1 MKEMM
6 MFKRSVIAMACI
18 FALSACGGGGGGSPD
33 VKSADTLSKP
43 AAPVVAEDVEEEVL
57 PKEKKD
63 EEAVGGA
70 PQADTQDTTAG
81 KGGQDMAA
89 VSEENTGNGGAATTD
104 KPKNEDEGAQNDMP
118 QNAAD
123 TDSFTPNHTPASNMP
138 AGNMEN
144 QAPDNG
150 ESAQPANQPDMAN
163 AADGMQGDDPSAGGQ
178 NAGNTAAAESA
189 NQTGNN
195 QPAGSSDSAPA
206 SNPAPANGGSNF
218 GRVDLANG
226 IKLDSGSENVTLT
239 HCKDKVCGSD
249 FLDEEAPSKSE
260 FESLSDEKKI
270 EKYKKDGEKF
280 TNLVATE
287 VQANGVNKYVIIYKD
302 KSASSSS
309 ARFRRSAR
317 LRRSLPAE
325 MPLIPVNQADTLIV
339 DGEAV
344 SLTGHSGNIFA
355 PEGNYRYLTYGAE
368 KLSGGSYALRVQGE
382 PAKGEMLAGTA
393 VYNGEVLHFHTE
405 NGRPYPTRGR
415 FAAKVDFGSKSVDGI
430 IDSGDDLHMGT
441 QKFKAA
447 IDGNGFKGTWTEN
460 GSGDV
465 SGRFY
470 GPGGEEVA
478 GKYSY
483 RPTDAEKG
491 GFGVFAGKK
500 EQD

>member
-1 MKEMM
+1 

-33 VKSADTLSKP
+33 VKSADTPSKP
-43 AAPVVAEDVEEEVL
+43 AAPVVAE
-57 PKEKKD
+57 KET
-63 EEAVGGA
+63 EAKEDA
-70 PQADTQDTTAG
+70 PQADSQGQGAPSTQG
-81 KGGQDMAA
+81 SQDMAA
-89 VSEENTGNGGAATTD
+89 VSAENTGNGGTVTTD

-123 TDSFTPNHTPASNMP
+123 TDSLTPNHTPAPNMP
-138 AGNMEN
+138 AGDMEN

-150 ESAQPANQPDMAN
+150 ESAQPENQPDAAN
-163 AADGMQGDDPSAGGQ
+163 AGDGIQGDDPSAGGE

-206 SNPAPANGGSNF
+206 SNPAPANGGGDF
-218 GRVDLANG
+218 GRT
-226 IKLDSGSENVTLT
+226 NVGNSVVIDGPSQNITLT
-239 HCKDKVCGSD
+239 HCKGDSCDGD
-249 FLDEEAPSKSE
+249 NLLDEEAPSKSE
-260 FESLSDEKKI
+260 FDNLSESERM
-270 EKYKKDGEKF
+270 EKYKKDGKSDKF
-280 TNLVATE
+280 TGFVADKLQMKGTN
-287 VQANGVNKYVIIYKD
+287 QYIIFYKP
-302 KSASSSS
+302 KTTSS

-317 LRRSLPAE
+317 SRRSLPAE

-368 KLSGGSYALRVQGE
+368 KLSGGSYALSVQGK

-441 QKFKAA
+441 QKFKAV
-447 IDGNGFKGTWTEN
+447 IDGNGFKGNWTEN
-460 GSGDV
+460 GGGDV

-470 GPGGEEVA
+470 GPAGEEVA

>member
-1 MKEMM
+1 

-18 FALSACGGGGGGSPD
+18 VALSACGGGGGGSPD

-43 AAPVVAEDVEEEVL
+43 AAPVVAEKETEV
-57 PKEKKD
+57 KED
-63 EEAVGGA
+63 A
-70 PQADTQDTTAG
+70 PQAGSQGQGAPSTQG
-81 KGGQDMAA
+81 SQDMAA
-89 VSEENTGNGGAATTD
+89 VSAENTGNGGAATTD
-104 KPKNEDEGAQNDMP
+104 KPKNEDEGPQNDMP
-118 QNAAD
+118 QN
-123 TDSFTPNHTPASNMP
+123 S
-138 AGNMEN
+138 
-144 QAPDNG
+144 
-150 ESAQPANQPDMAN
+150 
-163 AADGMQGDDPSAGGQ
+163 
-178 NAGNTAAAESA
+178 AESA

-195 QPAGSSDSAPA
+195 QPADSSDSAPA

-226 IKLDSGSENVTLT
+226 VLIDGPSQNITLT
-239 HCKDKVCGSD
+239 HCKGDSCNGD
-249 FLDEEAPSKSE
+249 NLLDEEAPSKSE
-260 FESLSDEKKI
+260 FENLNESERI
-270 EKYKKDGEKF
+270 EKYKKDGKSDKF
-280 TNLVATE
+280 TNLVATA
-287 VQANGVNKYVIIYKD
+287 VQANGTNKYVIIYKD
-302 KSASSSS
+302 KSTSS
-309 ARFRRSAR
+309 ARVRRSAR
-317 LRRSLPAE
+317 SRRSLPAE

-368 KLSGGSYALRVQGE
+368 KLSGGSYALSVQGE

-405 NGRPYPTRGR
+405 NGRSYPTRGR

-460 GSGDV
+460 GGGDV

-470 GPGGEEVA
+470 GPAGEEVA

>member
-1 MKEMM
+1 
-6 MFKRSVIAMACI
+6 MFERSVIAMACI

-43 AAPVVAEDVEEEVL
+43 AAPVVAE
-57 PKEKKD
+57 KETDAKED
-63 EEAVGGA
+63 A
-70 PQADTQDTTAG
+70 PQAGSQGQGAPSTQG
-81 KGGQDMAA
+81 SQDMAA
-89 VSEENTGNGGAATTD
+89 VSAENTGNGGAATAD
-104 KPKNEDEGAQNDMP
+104 NPKNEDEVAQNDMP
-118 QNAAD
+118 QNA
-123 TDSFTPNHTPASNMP
+123 
-138 AGNMEN
+138 
-144 QAPDNG
+144 
-150 ESAQPANQPDMAN
+150 
-163 AADGMQGDDPSAGGQ
+163 
-178 NAGNTAAAESA
+178 GNTAAQGTNQAE
-189 NQTGNN
+189 NN
-195 QPAGSSDSAPA
+195 QVGGSQ
-206 SNPAPANGGSNF
+206 NPAPSSNPNATNGGNF

-226 IKLDSGSENVTLT
+226 VLIDGPSQNITLT
-239 HCKDKVCGSD
+239 HCKSD
-249 FLDEEAPSKSE
+249 SCNGDNLLSEEAPSKSE
-260 FESLSDEKKI
+260 FEQLSDEDKI
-270 EKYKKDGEKF
+270 KKYKKDGEKF
-280 TNLVATE
+280 TGLVADRLQMKGTN
-287 VQANGVNKYVIIYKD
+287 QYIIFYKP
-302 KSASSSS
+302 KTTSS

-317 LRRSLPAE
+317 SRRSLPAE

-368 KLSGGSYALRVQGE
+368 KLSGGSYALSVQGK

-405 NGRPYPTRGR
+405 NGRSYPTRGR

-447 IDGNGFKGTWTEN
+447 IDGNGFKGNWTEN
-460 GSGDV
+460 GGGDV

-470 GPGGEEVA
+470 GPAGEEVA

>member
-1 MKEMM
+1 

-43 AAPVVAEDVEEEVL
+43 AAPVVAEDAGEEVL

-70 PQADTQDTTAG
+70 PQADTQDATAG
-81 KGGQDMAA
+81 ENSQDMAA
-89 VSEENTGNGGAATTD
+89 VSAENTGNGGSATTD
-104 KPKNEDEGAQNDMP
+104 KPKNEDEGPQNDMP

-123 TDSFTPNHTPASNMP
+123 TDSLTPNHTPAPNMP
-138 AGNMEN
+138 TGDMGN
-144 QAPDNG
+144 QAPDSG

-163 AADGMQGDDPSAGGQ
+163 AADGIQGDDPSVGE
-178 NAGNTAAAESA
+178 NAGNTAAQGTNQAE
-189 NQTGNN
+189 NN
-195 QPAGSSDSAPA
+195 QAAGSSDSAPA

-226 IKLDSGSENVTLT
+226 IKLDGGSENVTLT

-260 FESLSDEKKI
+260 FESLDDSGRI
-270 EKYKKDGEKF
+270 NKYKKDGQDKF
-280 TNLVATE
+280 TNLVATG
-287 VQANGVNKYVIIYKD
+287 VKANGTNKYVIIYKD
-302 KSASSSS
+302 KSTSSV
-309 ARFRRSAR
+309 RVRRSAR
-317 LRRSLPAE
+317 SRRSLPAE

-368 KLSGGSYALRVQGE
+368 KLSGGSYALSVQGE

-405 NGRPYPTRGR
+405 NGRPSPFRGR

-430 IDSGDDLHMGT
+430 IDSGDDLHMGK

-447 IDGNGFKGTWTEN
+447 IDGNGFKGNWTEN
-460 GSGDV
+460 GGGDV

-470 GPGGEEVA
+470 GPAGEEVA

>member
-33 VKSADTLSKP
+33 VKSADTPSKP
-43 AAPVVAEDVEEEVL
+43 AAPVVAE
-57 PKEKKD
+57 KETGAKED
-63 EEAVGGA
+63 APQVGSQGQGA
-70 PQADTQDTTAG
+70 PSTQG
-81 KGGQDMAA
+81 SQDMAA
-89 VSEENTGNGGAATTD
+89 VSAENTGNGGAATTD
-104 KPKNEDEGAQNDMP
+104 NPKNEDAGAQNDMP

-123 TDSFTPNHTPASNMP
+123 TDSLTPNHTTAPNMP
-138 AGNMEN
+138 AGDMGN
-144 QAPDNG
+144 QVPDNG
-150 ESAQPANQPDMAN
+150 ESAQPENKPDAAN
-163 AADGMQGDDPSAGGQ
+163 AADGMQGDNPSAGE
-178 NAGNTAAAESA
+178 NAGNTADQAE
-189 NQTGNN
+189 NN
-195 QPAGSSDSAPA
+195 QVGGSQ
-206 SNPAPANGGSNF
+206 NPAPSTNSNATNGGSDF
-218 GRVDLANG
+218 GRT
-226 IKLDSGSENVTLT
+226 NVGNSVVIDGPSQNITLT
-239 HCKDKVCGSD
+239 HCKGDSCNGDNLLS
-249 FLDEEAPSKSE
+249 EEAPSKSE
-260 FESLSDEKKI
+260 FEKLSDEEKI
-270 EKYKKDGEKF
+270 KRYKKDEQRENFVG
-280 TNLVATE
+280 LVADRVKKDGT
-287 VQANGVNKYVIIYKD
+287 NKYIIFYTD
-302 KSASSSS
+302 KPPT
-309 ARFRRSAR
+309 RSAR
-317 LRRSLPAE
+317 SRRSLPAE
-325 MPLIPVNQADTLIV
+325 MPLIPVNQDDTLIV

-368 KLSGGSYALRVQGE
+368 KLPGGSYALRVQGE
-382 PAKGEMLAGTA
+382 PAKGEMLAGAA
-393 VYNGEVLHFHTE
+393 VYNGEVLHFHME
-405 NGRPYPTRGR
+405 NGRPYPSRGR

-441 QKFKAA
+441 QKFKAV

-470 GPGGEEVA
+470 GPAGEEVA

>member
-1 MKEMM
+1 
-6 MFKRSVIAMACI
+6 MFERSVIAMACI

-33 VKSADTLSKP
+33 VKLADTPSKP
-43 AAPVVAEDVEEEVL
+43 AAPVVAEKETEV
-57 PKEKKD
+57 KED
-63 EEAVGGA
+63 A
-70 PQADTQDTTAG
+70 PQAGSQGQGAPSTQG
-81 KGGQDMAA
+81 SQDMAA
-89 VSEENTGNGGAATTD
+89 VSAENTGNGGSATTD

-123 TDSFTPNHTPASNMP
+123 TDSLTPDHTTAPNMP
-138 AGNMEN
+138 AGDMGN

-163 AADGMQGDDPSAGGQ
+163 AADGMQGDNPSAGGE

-206 SNPAPANGGSNF
+206 SNPAPANGGSDF
-218 GRVDLANG
+218 GRT
-226 IKLDSGSENVTLT
+226 NVGNSVVIDGPSQNITLT
-239 HCKDKVCGSD
+239 HCKGDPCNGD
-249 FLDEEAPSKSE
+249 NLLDEEAPSKSE
-260 FESLSDEKKI
+260 FEKLSDAEKI
-270 EKYKKDGEKF
+270 NKYKKNGGKF
-280 TNLVATE
+280 TGLVATRVE
-287 VQANGVNKYVIIYKD
+287 NNGLNQYTIIYQ
-302 KSASSSS
+302 AQPT
-309 ARFRRSAR
+309 RSAR
-317 LRRSLPAE
+317 SRRSLPAE

-339 DGEAV
+339 DGEVV

-405 NGRPYPTRGR
+405 NGRSYPTRGR

-460 GSGDV
+460 GGGDV

>member
-1 MKEMM
+1 
-6 MFKRSVIAMACI
+6 MFERSVIAMACI

-33 VKSADTLSKP
+33 VKSADTPSKP
-43 AAPVVAEDVEEEVL
+43 AAPVVAE
-57 PKEKKD
+57 KETDAKED
-63 EEAVGGA
+63 A
-70 PQADTQDTTAG
+70 PQAGSQGQGAPSTQG
-81 KGGQDMAA
+81 SQDMAA
-89 VSEENTGNGGAATTD
+89 VSAENTGNGGSATTD
-104 KPKNEDEGAQNDMP
+104 KPKNEDEGPQNDMP

-123 TDSFTPNHTPASNMP
+123 TDSLTPNHTTAPNMP

-144 QAPDNG
+144 QPD
-150 ESAQPANQPDMAN
+150 AAN
-163 AADGMQGDDPSAGGQ
+163 AADGMQGDNPSAGGE

-206 SNPAPANGGSNF
+206 SNPAPANGGSDF
-218 GRVDLANG
+218 GRT
-226 IKLDSGSENVTLT
+226 NVGNSVVIDGPSQNITLT
-239 HCKDKVCGSD
+239 HCKGDPCNGD
-249 FLDEEAPSKSE
+249 NLLDEEAPSKSE
-260 FESLSDEKKI
+260 FEKLNESERI
-270 EKYKKDGEKF
+270 EKYKKDGKDKF
-280 TNLVATE
+280 VGLVATTVKME
-287 VQANGVNKYVIIYKD
+287 GTNKYIIFYTD
-302 KSASSSS
+302 KPPT
-309 ARFRRSAR
+309 RSAR
-317 LRRSLPAE
+317 SRRSLPAE

-368 KLSGGSYALRVQGE
+368 KLPGGSYALRVQGE

-405 NGRPYPTRGR
+405 NGRPYPSGGR

-460 GSGDV
+460 GGGDV

-470 GPGGEEVA
+470 GSSGEEVA

>member
-1 MKEMM
+1 
-6 MFKRSVIAMACI
+6 MFERSVIAMACI
-18 FALSACGGGGGGSPD
+18 VALSACGGGGGGSPD

-43 AAPVVAEDVEEEVL
+43 AAPVVSEKETEAKED
-57 PKEKKD
+57 
-63 EEAVGGA
+63 A
-70 PQADTQDTTAG
+70 PQAGSQGQGAPSAQG
-81 KGGQDMAA
+81 SQDMAA
-89 VSEENTGNGGAATTD
+89 VSEENTGNGGAATAD
-104 KPKNEDEGAQNDMP
+104 NPKNEDEGAQDDMP
-118 QNAAD
+118 QKAAG
-123 TDSFTPNHTPASNMP
+123 TDSSTPNHTPAPNMP

-144 QAPDNG
+144 Q
-150 ESAQPANQPDMAN
+150 PDMAN
-163 AADGMQGDDPSAGGQ
+163 TADGMQGDDPSAGE
-178 NAGNTAAAESA
+178 NAGNTAAQGA
-189 NQTGNN
+189 NQAENN
-195 QPAGSSDSAPA
+195 QAAGSSDSTPA
-206 SNPAPANGGSNF
+206 SNPAPTNGGGDFGRTNVANGVLIDGPSQN
-218 GRVDLANG
+218 
-226 IKLDSGSENVTLT
+226 ITLT
-239 HCKDKVCGSD
+239 HCKGDSCDGD
-249 FLDEEAPSKSE
+249 NLLDEEAPSKSE
-260 FESLSDEKKI
+260 FDNLSESERM
-270 EKYKKDGEKF
+270 EKYKKDGKSDKF
-280 TNLVATE
+280 TGFVADKLQMKGTN
-287 VQANGVNKYVIIYKD
+287 QYIIFYKP
-302 KSASSSS
+302 KTTSS

-368 KLSGGSYALRVQGE
+368 KLSGGSYALSVQGE

-405 NGRPYPTRGR
+405 NGRPYPSRGR

-460 GSGDV
+460 GGGDV

-470 GPGGEEVA
+470 GPAGEEVA

>member
-1 MKEMM
+1 

-18 FALSACGGGGGGSPD
+18 VALSACGGGGGGSPD
-33 VKSADTLSKP
+33 VKSADTPSKP
-43 AAPVVAEDVEEEVL
+43 AAPVVAEKETEV
-57 PKEKKD
+57 KED
-63 EEAVGGA
+63 A
-70 PQADTQDTTAG
+70 PQAGSQGQGAPSTQG
-81 KGGQDMAA
+81 SQDMAA
-89 VSEENTGNGGAATTD
+89 VSAENTGNGSAATTD
-104 KPKNEDEGAQNDMP
+104 KPKNEDEGPQNDMP
-118 QNAAD
+118 QNA
-123 TDSFTPNHTPASNMP
+123 
-138 AGNMEN
+138 
-144 QAPDNG
+144 
-150 ESAQPANQPDMAN
+150 
-163 AADGMQGDDPSAGGQ
+163 
-178 NAGNTAAAESA
+178 GNTAAQGTNQAE
-189 NQTGNN
+189 NN
-195 QPAGSSDSAPA
+195 QVGGSQ
-206 SNPAPANGGSNF
+206 NPAPSSNPNATNGGNF

-226 IKLDSGSENVTLT
+226 VLIDGPSQNITLT
-239 HCKDKVCGSD
+239 HCKSD
-249 FLDEEAPSKSE
+249 SCNGDNLLSEEAPSKSE
-260 FESLSDEKKI
+260 FEQLSDEDKI
-270 EKYKKDGEKF
+270 KKYKKDGEKF
-280 TNLVATE
+280 TGLVADRLQMKGTN
-287 VQANGVNKYVIIYKD
+287 QYIIFYKP
-302 KSASSSS
+302 KTTSS

-317 LRRSLPAE
+317 SRRSLPAE

-368 KLSGGSYALRVQGE
+368 KLSGGSYALSVQGK

-405 NGRPYPTRGR
+405 NGRSYPTRGR

-447 IDGNGFKGTWTEN
+447 IDGNGFKGNWTEN
-460 GSGDV
+460 GGGDV

-470 GPGGEEVA
+470 GPAGEEVA

>member
-1 MKEMM
+1 
-6 MFKRSVIAMACI
+6 MFERSVIAMACI

-33 VKSADTLSKP
+33 VKSADTPSKP
-43 AAPVVAEDVEEEVL
+43 AAPVVAE
-57 PKEKKD
+57 KET
-63 EEAVGGA
+63 EAKEDA
-70 PQADTQDTTAG
+70 PQAGSQGQGAPSTQG
-81 KGGQDMAA
+81 SQDMAA
-89 VSEENTGNGGAATTD
+89 VSAENTGNGGAATTD
-104 KPKNEDEGAQNDMP
+104 KPKNEDEGPQNDMP
-118 QNAAD
+118 QN
-123 TDSFTPNHTPASNMP
+123 
-138 AGNMEN
+138 
-144 QAPDNG
+144 
-150 ESAQPANQPDMAN
+150 
-163 AADGMQGDDPSAGGQ
+163 
-178 NAGNTAAAESA
+178 AAESA

-206 SNPAPANGGSNF
+206 SNPAPANGGGDF
-218 GRVDLANG
+218 GRTNVANG
-226 IKLDSGSENVTLT
+226 IKLDGPSQNITLT
-239 HCKDKVCGSD
+239 HCKDTVCGSN
-249 FLDEEAPSKSE
+249 FLAEEAPSKSE
-260 FESLSDEKKI
+260 FESLDDSGRI
-270 EKYKKDGEKF
+270 NKYKKDGQDKF

-287 VQANGVNKYVIIYKD
+287 VKANGTNKYVIIYKD
-302 KSASSSS
+302 KSTSS
-309 ARFRRSAR
+309 ARVRRSAR
-317 LRRSLPAE
+317 SRRSLPAE

>member
-1 MKEMM
+1 

-33 VKSADTLSKP
+33 VKSADTPSKP
-43 AAPVVAEDVEEEVL
+43 AAPVVAE
-57 PKEKKD
+57 KETEAKED
-63 EEAVGGA
+63 EPQAGSQGQGA
-70 PQADTQDTTAG
+70 PSTQG
-81 KGGQDMAA
+81 SQDMAA
-89 VSEENTGNGGAATTD
+89 VSAENTGNGGAETAD
-104 KPKNEDEGAQNDMP
+104 NPENKDEGTQNDMP

-123 TDSFTPNHTPASNMP
+123 TDSLTPNHTPAPNMP
-138 AGNMEN
+138 TVDMEN
-144 QAPDNG
+144 QAPDSG
-150 ESAQPANQPDMAN
+150 ESAQPENQPDVAN
-163 AADGMQGDDPSAGGQ
+163 AADGMQGDDPSAGGE
-178 NAGNTAAAESA
+178 NAGNTAAQGTNQAE
-189 NQTGNN
+189 NN
-195 QPAGSSDSAPA
+195 QVGGSQ
-206 SNPAPANGGSNF
+206 NPAPSSNPNATNGGNF

-226 IKLDSGSENVTLT
+226 VLIDGPSQNITLT
-239 HCKDKVCGSD
+239 HCKSD
-249 FLDEEAPSKSE
+249 SCNGDNLLSEEAPSKSE
-260 FESLSDEKKI
+260 FEQLSDEDKI
-270 EKYKKDGEKF
+270 KKYKKDGEKF
-280 TNLVATE
+280 TGLVADRLQMKGTN
-287 VQANGVNKYVIIYKD
+287 QYIIFYKP
-302 KSASSSS
+302 KTTSS

-317 LRRSLPAE
+317 SRRSLPAE

-368 KLSGGSYALRVQGE
+368 KLSGGSYALSVQGE

-405 NGRPYPTRGR
+405 NGRSYPTKGR

-430 IDSGDDLHMGT
+430 IDSGDDLHMGK

-460 GSGDV
+460 GGGDV

-470 GPGGEEVA
+470 GPAGEEVA

>member
-1 MKEMM
+1 

-33 VKSADTLSKP
+33 VKSADTPSKP
-43 AAPVVAEDVEEEVL
+43 ASPVVSEKETGAKED
-57 PKEKKD
+57 
-63 EEAVGGA
+63 A
-70 PQADTQDTTAG
+70 PQAGSQ
-81 KGGQDMAA
+81 GQGAPSAQGSQNMAA
-89 VSEENTGNGGAATTD
+89 VSEENTGNGGAATAD
-104 KPKNEDEGAQNDMP
+104 NPKNEDEGAQDDMP

-123 TDSFTPNHTPASNMP
+123 TDSLTPNHTTAPNMP
-138 AGNMEN
+138 AGDMGN

-150 ESAQPANQPDMAN
+150 ESVQPENKPDMAN
-163 AADGMQGDDPSAGGQ
+163 AADGMQEDDPSVGE
-178 NAGNTAAAESA
+178 NVGNTADQGA
-189 NQTGNN
+189 NQAGNN
-195 QPAGSSDSAPA
+195 QAAGSSDSTPA
-206 SNPAPANGGSNF
+206 SNPATTNSGGDFGRTNVANGVLIDGPSQN
-218 GRVDLANG
+218 
-226 IKLDSGSENVTLT
+226 ITLT
-239 HCKDKVCGSD
+239 HCKGDSCNGD
-249 FLDEEAPSKSE
+249 NLLDEEAPSKSE
-260 FESLSDEKKI
+260 FEKLSESERM
-270 EKYKKDGEKF
+270 EKYKKDGKDKF
-280 TNLVATE
+280 VGLVATTVKME
-287 VQANGVNKYVIIYKD
+287 GTNKYIIFYTD
-302 KSASSSS
+302 KPPT
-309 ARFRRSAR
+309 RSAR
-317 LRRSLPAE
+317 SRRSLPAE

-344 SLTGHSGNIFA
+344 ILTGHSGNIFA

-405 NGRPYPTRGR
+405 NGRSYPTRGR

-441 QKFKAA
+441 QKFKAV

-460 GSGDV
+460 GGGDV

-470 GPGGEEVA
+470 GPTGEEVA

>member
-1 MKEMM
+1 

-18 FALSACGGGGGGSPD
+18 VALSACGGGGGGSPD
-33 VKSADTLSKP
+33 VKSADTPSKP
-43 AAPVVAEDVEEEVL
+43 AAPVVAE
-57 PKEKKD
+57 KET
-63 EEAVGGA
+63 EAKEDA
-70 PQADTQDTTAG
+70 PQAGSQGQGAPSTQG
-81 KGGQDMAA
+81 SQDMAA
-89 VSEENTGNGGAATTD
+89 VSAENTGNGGAATTD
-104 KPKNEDEGAQNDMP
+104 TPKNEDEGAQNDMP

-123 TDSFTPNHTPASNMP
+123 TDSLTPNHTPAPNMP
-138 AGNMEN
+138 AGDMEN

-163 AADGMQGDDPSAGGQ
+163 AADGMQGDDPSAGGE
-178 NAGNTAAAESA
+178 NAGNTADQAA
-189 NQTGNN
+189 NQAENN
-195 QPAGSSDSAPA
+195 QAAGSQ
-206 SNPAPANGGSNF
+206 NPAPSSNSNAANGGGDF
-218 GRVDLANG
+218 GRT
-226 IKLDSGSENVTLT
+226 NVGNSVVIDGPSQNITLT
-239 HCKDKVCGSD
+239 HCKGDSCND
-249 FLDEEAPSKSE
+249 DNLLDEEAPSKSE
-260 FESLSDEKKI
+260 FEKLSESERM
-270 EKYKKDGEKF
+270 EKYKKDGKGKF
-280 TNLVATE
+280 VGLVATTVKME
-287 VQANGVNKYVIIYKD
+287 GTNKYIIFYTD
-302 KSASSSS
+302 NPPT
-309 ARFRRSAR
+309 RSAR
-317 LRRSLPAE
+317 SRRSLPAE

-368 KLSGGSYALRVQGE
+368 KLSGGSYAFRVQGE

-393 VYNGEVLHFHTE
+393 VYNGEVLHFHME

-430 IDSGDDLHMGT
+430 IDSGDDLHMGK

-460 GSGDV
+460 GGGDV

-470 GPGGEEVA
+470 GPAGEEVA

>member
-1 MKEMM
+1 

-43 AAPVVAEDVEEEVL
+43 AAPVVSEKETEAKED
-57 PKEKKD
+57 
-63 EEAVGGA
+63 A
-70 PQADTQDTTAG
+70 PQAGSQGQGAPSAQ
-81 KGGQDMAA
+81 GGQDMAA

-123 TDSFTPNHTPASNMP
+123 TDSLTPNHTPAPNMP
-138 AGNMEN
+138 AGDMEN
-144 QAPDNG
+144 QVPDNG
-150 ESAQPANQPDMAN
+150 ESVQPENKPDMAN
-163 AADGMQGDDPSAGGQ
+163 AADGIQGDDPSAGE
-178 NAGNTAAAESA
+178 NAGNTAAQGA
-189 NQTGNN
+189 NQAENN
-195 QPAGSSDSAPA
+195 QVGGSQ
-206 SNPAPANGGSNF
+206 NPAPSTNPNATNGGGDF
-218 GRVDLANG
+218 GRT
-226 IKLDSGSENVTLT
+226 NVGNSVVIDGPSQNITLT
-239 HCKDKVCGSD
+239 HCKGDSCNGD
-249 FLDEEAPSKSE
+249 NLLAEEAPSKSE
-260 FESLSDEKKI
+260 FEKLNESERI
-270 EKYKKDGEKF
+270 EKYKKDGKDKF
-280 TNLVATE
+280 VGLVATTVKME
-287 VQANGVNKYVIIYKD
+287 GINKYIIFYTD
-302 KSASSSS
+302 KPPT
-309 ARFRRSAR
+309 RSAR
-317 LRRSLPAE
+317 SRRSLPAE

-405 NGRPYPTRGR
+405 NGRPYPSGGR

-460 GSGDV
+460 GGGDV

-470 GPGGEEVA
+470 GPAGEEVA

>member
-1 MKEMM
+1 
-6 MFKRSVIAMACI
+6 MFERSVIAMACI

-43 AAPVVAEDVEEEVL
+43 AAPVVAEKETEV
-57 PKEKKD
+57 KED
-63 EEAVGGA
+63 A
-70 PQADTQDTTAG
+70 PQAGSQGQGAPSTQG
-81 KGGQDMAA
+81 SQDMAA
-89 VSEENTGNGGAATTD
+89 VSAENTGNGGAATTD
-104 KPKNEDEGAQNDMP
+104 KPKNEDEGPQNDMP
-118 QNAAD
+118 QN
-123 TDSFTPNHTPASNMP
+123 S
-138 AGNMEN
+138 
-144 QAPDNG
+144 
-150 ESAQPANQPDMAN
+150 
-163 AADGMQGDDPSAGGQ
+163 
-178 NAGNTAAAESA
+178 AESA

-195 QPAGSSDSAPA
+195 QPADSSDPIPA
-206 SNPAPANGGSNF
+206 SNPATTNSGGDF
-218 GRVDLANG
+218 GRTNVANG
-226 IKLDSGSENVTLT
+226 IKLDGPSQNITLT
-239 HCKDKVCGSD
+239 HCKDTVCGSN
-249 FLDEEAPSKSE
+249 FLAEEAPSKSE
-260 FESLSDEKKI
+260 FESLDDSGRI
-270 EKYKKDGEKF
+270 NKYKKDGQDKF

-287 VQANGVNKYVIIYKD
+287 VKANGTNKYVIIYKD
-302 KSASSSS
+302 KSTSS
-309 ARFRRSAR
+309 ARVRRSAR
-317 LRRSLPAE
+317 SRRSLPAE

-382 PAKGEMLAGTA
+382 PSKGEMLAGAA

-405 NGRPYPTRGR
+405 NGRSYPTRGR

-430 IDSGDDLHMGT
+430 IDSGDGLHMGK
-441 QKFKAA
+441 QKFKAV

-460 GSGDV
+460 GGGDV

-470 GPGGEEVA
+470 GPAGEEVA

>member
-1 MKEMM
+1 
-6 MFKRSVIAMACI
+6 MFKLSVIAMACI

-33 VKSADTLSKP
+33 VKSADTPPKL
-43 AAPVVAEDVEEEVL
+43 AVPVVAEDTEEVL

-70 PQADTQDTTAG
+70 PQADTQDATAG
-81 KGGQDMAA
+81 KGSQDMAA
-89 VSEENTGNGGAATTD
+89 VSAENTGNGGAATTD
-104 KPKNEDEGAQNDMP
+104 KPKNEDEGPQNDMP

-123 TDSFTPNHTPASNMP
+123 TDSLTPNHTPAPNMP
-138 AGNMEN
+138 TGDMGN
-144 QAPDNG
+144 QAPDSG

-163 AADGMQGDDPSAGGQ
+163 AADGIQGDDPSAGE
-178 NAGNTAAAESA
+178 NAGNTASAESA

-206 SNPAPANGGSNF
+206 SNPAPANGGGDF
-218 GRVDLANG
+218 GRTNVANG
-226 IKLDSGSENVTLT
+226 IKLDGPSQNITLT
-239 HCKDKVCGSD
+239 HCKDTVCGSN
-249 FLDEEAPSKSE
+249 FLAEEAPSKSE
-260 FESLSDEKKI
+260 FESLDDSGRI
-270 EKYKKDGEKF
+270 NKYKKDGQDKF

-287 VQANGVNKYVIIYKD
+287 VKANGTNKYVIIYKD
-302 KSASSSS
+302 KSASS

-317 LRRSLPAE
+317 SRRSLPAE

-393 VYNGEVLHFHTE
+393 VYNGEVLHFHME
-405 NGRPYPTRGR
+405 NGRPSPFRGR
-415 FAAKVDFGSKSVDGI
+415 FAAKVDFGSKYVDGI

-441 QKFKAA
+441 QKFKAV

-460 GSGDV
+460 GGGDV

-470 GPGGEEVA
+470 GPVGEEVA

>member
-1 MKEMM
+1 

-63 EEAVGGA
+63 EEAVSGA
-70 PQADTQDTTAG
+70 PQADTQDTPTG

-89 VSEENTGNGGAATTD
+89 VSEENTGNGGAATAD
-104 KPKNEDEGAQNDMP
+104 NPKNEDEGAQDDMP
-118 QNAAD
+118 QKAAD
-123 TDSFTPNHTPASNMP
+123 TDSLTPNHTPAPNMP

-144 QAPDNG
+144 Q
-150 ESAQPANQPDMAN
+150 PDMAN
-163 AADGMQGDDPSAGGQ
+163 TADGMQGDDPSVGE
-178 NAGNTAAAESA
+178 NAGNMAAQGA
-189 NQTGNN
+189 NQAGNN
-195 QPAGSSDSAPA
+195 QAAGSSDSTPA
-206 SNPAPANGGSNF
+206 SNPATTNSGGDF
-218 GRVDLANG
+218 GRTNVANG
-226 IKLDSGSENVTLT
+226 IKLDGPSQNITLT
-239 HCKDKVCGSD
+239 HCKDTVCGSD

-302 KSASSSS
+302 KSTSS
-309 ARFRRSAR
+309 ARVRRSAR
-317 LRRSLPAE
+317 SRRSLPAE

-344 SLTGHSGNIFA
+344 ILTEHPGNIFA

-405 NGRPYPTRGR
+405 NGRSYPTKGR

-447 IDGNGFKGTWTEN
+447 INGNGFKGTWTEN
-460 GSGDV
+460 GGGDV
-465 SGRFY
+465 SGKFY
-470 GPGGEEVA
+470 GPAGEEVA

>member
-1 MKEMM
+1 

-43 AAPVVAEDVEEEVL
+43 AAPVVAEDAGEEVL

-70 PQADTQDTTAG
+70 PQADTQDATAG
-81 KGGQDMAA
+81 ENSQDMAA
-89 VSEENTGNGGAATTD
+89 VSAENTGNGGSATTD
-104 KPKNEDEGAQNDMP
+104 KPKNEDEGPQNDMP

-123 TDSFTPNHTPASNMP
+123 TDSLTPNHTPAPNMP
-138 AGNMEN
+138 TGDMGN
-144 QAPDNG
+144 QAPDSG

-163 AADGMQGDDPSAGGQ
+163 AADGIQGDDPSVGE
-178 NAGNTAAAESA
+178 NAGNTAAQGTNQAE
-189 NQTGNN
+189 NN
-195 QPAGSSDSAPA
+195 QAAGSSDSAPA

-226 IKLDSGSENVTLT
+226 IKLDGGSENVTLT

-260 FESLSDEKKI
+260 FESLDDSGRI
-270 EKYKKDGEKF
+270 NKYKKDGQDKF

-287 VQANGVNKYVIIYKD
+287 VKANGTNKYVIIYKD
-302 KSASSSS
+302 KSTSSV
-309 ARFRRSAR
+309 RVRRSAR
-317 LRRSLPAE
+317 SRRSLPAE

-339 DGEAV
+339 DAEAV

-368 KLSGGSYALRVQGE
+368 KLSGGSYALSVQGE

-405 NGRPYPTRGR
+405 NGRPSPFRGR

-430 IDSGDDLHMGT
+430 IDSGDDLHMGK

-447 IDGNGFKGTWTEN
+447 IDGNGFKGNWTEN
-460 GSGDV
+460 GGGDV

-470 GPGGEEVA
+470 GPAGEEVA

>member
-1 MKEMM
+1 

-18 FALSACGGGGGGSPD
+18 VALSACGGGGGGSPD

-43 AAPVVAEDVEEEVL
+43 AAPVVAEKETEV
-57 PKEKKD
+57 KED
-63 EEAVGGA
+63 A
-70 PQADTQDTTAG
+70 PQAGSQGQGAPSTQG
-81 KGGQDMAA
+81 SQDMAA
-89 VSEENTGNGGAATTD
+89 VSAENTGNGGAATTD
-104 KPKNEDEGAQNDMP
+104 KPKNEDEGPQNDMP
-118 QNAAD
+118 QN
-123 TDSFTPNHTPASNMP
+123 S
-138 AGNMEN
+138 
-144 QAPDNG
+144 
-150 ESAQPANQPDMAN
+150 
-163 AADGMQGDDPSAGGQ
+163 
-178 NAGNTAAAESA
+178 AESA

-195 QPAGSSDSAPA
+195 QPADSSDSAPA

-226 IKLDSGSENVTLT
+226 VLIDGPSQNITLT
-239 HCKDKVCGSD
+239 HCKGDSCNGD
-249 FLDEEAPSKSE
+249 NLLDEEAPSKSE
-260 FESLSDEKKI
+260 FENLNESERI
-270 EKYKKDGEKF
+270 EKYKKDGKSDKF
-280 TNLVATE
+280 TNLVATA
-287 VQANGVNKYVIIYKD
+287 VQANGTNKYVIIYKD

-317 LRRSLPAE
+317 SRRSLPAE

-368 KLSGGSYALRVQGE
+368 KLSGGSYALSVQGE

-393 VYNGEVLHFHTE
+393 VYNGEVLHFHME
-405 NGRPYPTRGR
+405 NGRPSPSGGR

-441 QKFKAA
+441 QKFKAV

-460 GSGDV
+460 GGGDV

-470 GPGGEEVA
+470 GPAGEEVA

>member
-1 MKEMM
+1 

-18 FALSACGGGGGGSPD
+18 VALSACGGGGGGSPD
-33 VKSADTLSKP
+33 VKSADTPSKP
-43 AAPVVAEDVEEEVL
+43 AAPVVAEKETEV
-57 PKEKKD
+57 KED
-63 EEAVGGA
+63 A
-70 PQADTQDTTAG
+70 PQAGSQGQGAPSTQG
-81 KGGQDMAA
+81 SQDMAA
-89 VSEENTGNGGAATTD
+89 VSAENTGNGGAATTD
-104 KPKNEDEGAQNDMP
+104 KPKNEDEGPQNDMP
-118 QNAAD
+118 QNA
-123 TDSFTPNHTPASNMP
+123 
-138 AGNMEN
+138 
-144 QAPDNG
+144 
-150 ESAQPANQPDMAN
+150 
-163 AADGMQGDDPSAGGQ
+163 
-178 NAGNTAAAESA
+178 GNTAAQGTNQAE
-189 NQTGNN
+189 NN
-195 QPAGSSDSAPA
+195 QVGGSQ
-206 SNPAPANGGSNF
+206 NPAPSSNPNATNGGNF

-226 IKLDSGSENVTLT
+226 VLIDGPSQNITLT
-239 HCKDKVCGSD
+239 HCKSD
-249 FLDEEAPSKSE
+249 SCNGDNLLSEEAPSKSE
-260 FESLSDEKKI
+260 FDNLSESERM
-270 EKYKKDGEKF
+270 EKYKKDGKSDKF
-280 TNLVATE
+280 TGFVADKLQMKGTN
-287 VQANGVNKYVIIYKD
+287 QYIIFYKP
-302 KSASSSS
+302 KTTSS

-368 KLSGGSYALRVQGE
+368 KLSGGSYALSVQGE
-382 PAKGEMLAGTA
+382 PEKGEMLAGTA

-405 NGRPYPTRGR
+405 NGRPYPSRGR

-465 SGRFY
+465 SGKFY
-470 GPGGEEVA
+470 GPAGEEVA

>member
-1 MKEMM
+1 MAETIPAALNMKGMM
-6 MFKRSVIAMACI
+6 MFERSVIAMACI

-43 AAPVVAEDVEEEVL
+43 AAPVVAEKETEV
-57 PKEKKD
+57 KED
-63 EEAVGGA
+63 A
-70 PQADTQDTTAG
+70 PQAGSQGQGAPSTQG
-81 KGGQDMAA
+81 SQDMAA
-89 VSEENTGNGGAATTD
+89 VSAENTGNGGAATTD
-104 KPKNEDEGAQNDMP
+104 KPKNEDEGPQNDML
-118 QNAAD
+118 QN
-123 TDSFTPNHTPASNMP
+123 S
-138 AGNMEN
+138 
-144 QAPDNG
+144 
-150 ESAQPANQPDMAN
+150 
-163 AADGMQGDDPSAGGQ
+163 
-178 NAGNTAAAESA
+178 AESA

-195 QPAGSSDSAPA
+195 QPADSSDSAPA

-226 IKLDSGSENVTLT
+226 VLIDGPSQNITLT
-239 HCKDKVCGSD
+239 HCKGDSCNGD
-249 FLDEEAPSKSE
+249 NLLDEEAPSKSE
-260 FESLSDEKKI
+260 FENLNESERI
-270 EKYKKDGEKF
+270 EKYKKDGKSDKF
-280 TNLVATE
+280 TNLVATA
-287 VQANGVNKYVIIYKD
+287 VQANGTNKYVIIYKD
-302 KSASSSS
+302 KSASSSF

-317 LRRSLPAE
+317 SRRSLPAE

-368 KLSGGSYALRVQGE
+368 KLPGGSYALRVQGE

-460 GSGDV
+460 GGGDV

-470 GPGGEEVA
+470 GPAGEEVA

>member
-1 MKEMM
+1 

-33 VKSADTLSKP
+33 VKSADTPSKP
-43 AAPVVAEDVEEEVL
+43 AAPVVAE
-57 PKEKKD
+57 KETDAKED
-63 EEAVGGA
+63 A
-70 PQADTQDTTAG
+70 PQAGSQGQGAPSSQ
-81 KGGQDMAA
+81 GGQDMAA
-89 VSEENTGNGGAATTD
+89 VSAENTGNGGAETAD
-104 KPKNEDEGAQNDMP
+104 NPENKDEGTQNDMP
-118 QNAAD
+118 QN
-123 TDSFTPNHTPASNMP
+123 
-138 AGNMEN
+138 
-144 QAPDNG
+144 
-150 ESAQPANQPDMAN
+150 
-163 AADGMQGDDPSAGGQ
+163 
-178 NAGNTAAAESA
+178 AAESA

-195 QPAGSSDSAPA
+195 QSAGSSDSAPA
-206 SNPAPANGGSNF
+206 SNPAPANGGGDF
-218 GRVDLANG
+218 GRT
-226 IKLDSGSENVTLT
+226 NVGNSVVIDGPSQNITLT
-239 HCKDKVCGSD
+239 HCKGDSCDGD
-249 FLDEEAPSKSE
+249 NLLDEEAPSKSE
-260 FESLSDEKKI
+260 FDNLSESERM
-270 EKYKKDGEKF
+270 EKYKKDGKSDKF
-280 TNLVATE
+280 TGFVADKLQMKGTN
-287 VQANGVNKYVIIYKD
+287 QYIIFYKP
-302 KSASSSS
+302 KTTSS

-317 LRRSLPAE
+317 SRRSLPAE

-405 NGRPYPTRGR
+405 NGRPYPSRGR

-460 GSGDV
+460 GGGDV

-470 GPGGEEVA
+470 GPAGEEVA

>member
-1 MKEMM
+1 
-6 MFKRSVIAMACI
+6 MFERSVIAMACI

-33 VKSADTLSKP
+33 VKSADTPSKP
-43 AAPVVAEDVEEEVL
+43 AAPVVAEKETEV
-57 PKEKKD
+57 KED
-63 EEAVGGA
+63 A
-70 PQADTQDTTAG
+70 PQAGSQGQGAPSTQG
-81 KGGQDMAA
+81 SQDMAA
-89 VSEENTGNGGAATTD
+89 VSAENTGNGGAATTD
-104 KPKNEDEGAQNDMP
+104 KPKNEDEGPQNDMP
-118 QNAAD
+118 QN
-123 TDSFTPNHTPASNMP
+123 S
-138 AGNMEN
+138 
-144 QAPDNG
+144 
-150 ESAQPANQPDMAN
+150 
-163 AADGMQGDDPSAGGQ
+163 
-178 NAGNTAAAESA
+178 AESA

-195 QPAGSSDSAPA
+195 QPADSSDSAPA

-226 IKLDSGSENVTLT
+226 VLIDGPSQNITLT
-239 HCKDKVCGSD
+239 HCKGDSCNGD
-249 FLDEEAPSKSE
+249 NLLDEEAPSKSE
-260 FESLSDEKKI
+260 FENLNESERI
-270 EKYKKDGEKF
+270 EKYKKDGKSDKF
-280 TNLVATE
+280 TNLVATA
-287 VQANGVNKYVIIYKD
+287 VQANGTNKYVIIYKD
-302 KSASSSS
+302 KSTSS
-309 ARFRRSAR
+309 ARVRRSAR
-317 LRRSLPAE
+317 SRRSLPAE

-368 KLSGGSYALRVQGE
+368 KLSGGSYALSVQGE

-405 NGRPYPTRGR
+405 NGRSYPTKGR

-430 IDSGDDLHMGT
+430 IDSGDDLHMGK

-460 GSGDV
+460 GGGDV

-470 GPGGEEVA
+470 GPAGEEVA

>member
-1 MKEMM
+1 

-18 FALSACGGGGGGSPD
+18 FPLSACGGGGGGSPD
-33 VKSADTLSKP
+33 VKSADTPSKP
-43 AAPVVAEDVEEEVL
+43 AAPVVAENAGEGVL

-63 EEAVGGA
+63 EEAAGGA
-70 PQADTQDTTAG
+70 PQADTQDATAG
-81 KGGQDMAA
+81 EGSQDMAA
-89 VSEENTGNGGAATTD
+89 VSAENTGNGGAATTD
-104 KPKNEDEGAQNDMP
+104 NPKNEDAGAQNDMP

-123 TDSFTPNHTPASNMP
+123 TDSLTPNHTTAPNMP
-138 AGNMEN
+138 AGDMGN

-163 AADGMQGDDPSAGGQ
+163 AEDGIHGDDPSAGE
-178 NAGNTAAAESA
+178 NAGNTAAAASA

-195 QPAGSSDSAPA
+195 HSDSAPA
-206 SNPAPANGGSNF
+206 SNPAPANGGSDF
-218 GRVDLANG
+218 GRT
-226 IKLDSGSENVTLT
+226 NVGNSVVIDGPSQNITLT
-239 HCKDKVCGSD
+239 HCKGDPCNGD
-249 FLDEEAPSKSE
+249 NLLDEEAPPKSE
-260 FESLSDEKKI
+260 FESLSDEEKI
-270 EKYKKDGEKF
+270 KKYKKDGEKF
-280 TNLVATE
+280 TGLVAIKVE
-287 VQANGVNKYVIIYKD
+287 NNGLNKYTIIYQ
-302 KSASSSS
+302 AQPT
-309 ARFRRSAR
+309 RSAR
-317 LRRSLPAE
+317 SRRSLPAE
-325 MPLIPVNQADTLIV
+325 IPLIPVNQADTLIV

-368 KLSGGSYALRVQGE
+368 KLPGGSYALRVQGE
-382 PAKGEMLAGTA
+382 PAKGEMLVGTA
-393 VYNGEVLHFHTE
+393 VYNGEVLHFHME
-405 NGRPYPTRGR
+405 NGRPYPSGGR

-460 GSGDV
+460 GGGDV

-470 GPGGEEVA
+470 GPAGEEVA

-500 EQD
+500 DRD

>member
-1 MKEMM
+1 
-6 MFKRSVIAMACI
+6 MFKRSVIEMACI

-33 VKSADTLSKP
+33 VKSADTPSKP
-43 AAPVVAEDVEEEVL
+43 AAPVVAE
-57 PKEKKD
+57 KETDAKED
-63 EEAVGGA
+63 A
-70 PQADTQDTTAG
+70 PQAGSQGQGAPSAQ
-81 KGGQDMAA
+81 GGQDMAA
-89 VSEENTGNGGAATTD
+89 VSAENTGNGGAETAD
-104 KPKNEDEGAQNDMP
+104 NPENKDEGTQNDMP
-118 QNAAD
+118 QN
-123 TDSFTPNHTPASNMP
+123 
-138 AGNMEN
+138 
-144 QAPDNG
+144 
-150 ESAQPANQPDMAN
+150 
-163 AADGMQGDDPSAGGQ
+163 
-178 NAGNTAAAESA
+178 AAESA

-195 QPAGSSDSAPA
+195 QSAGSSDSAPA
-206 SNPAPANGGSNF
+206 SNPAPANGGGDF
-218 GRVDLANG
+218 GRT
-226 IKLDSGSENVTLT
+226 NVGNSVVIDGPSQNITLT
-239 HCKDKVCGSD
+239 HCKGDSCDGD
-249 FLDEEAPSKSE
+249 NLLDEEAPSKSE
-260 FESLSDEKKI
+260 FDNLSESERM
-270 EKYKKDGEKF
+270 EKYKKDGKSDKF
-280 TNLVATE
+280 TGFVADKLQMKGTN
-287 VQANGVNKYVIIYKD
+287 QYIIFYKP
-302 KSASSSS
+302 KTTSS

-317 LRRSLPAE
+317 SRRSLPAE

-405 NGRPYPTRGR
+405 NGRPYPSRGR

-460 GSGDV
+460 GGGDV

-470 GPGGEEVA
+470 GPAGEEVA

>member
-1 MKEMM
+1 

-43 AAPVVAEDVEEEVL
+43 AAPVVSEKETEAKED
-57 PKEKKD
+57 
-63 EEAVGGA
+63 A
-70 PQADTQDTTAG
+70 PQAGSQGQGAPSAQ
-81 KGGQDMAA
+81 GGQDMAA
-89 VSEENTGNGGAATTD
+89 VSAENTGNGGAATTD
-104 KPKNEDEGAQNDMP
+104 KPKNEDEGAQDDMP
-118 QNAAD
+118 QKAAD
-123 TDSFTPNHTPASNMP
+123 TDSLTPNHTPAPNMP

-144 QAPDNG
+144 Q
-150 ESAQPANQPDMAN
+150 PDMAN
-163 AADGMQGDDPSAGGQ
+163 TADGMQGDDPSVGE
-178 NAGNTAAAESA
+178 NAGNMAAQGA
-189 NQTGNN
+189 NQAGNN
-195 QPAGSSDSAPA
+195 QAAGSQNPA
-206 SNPAPANGGSNF
+206 SSTNPNATNGGGDF

-239 HCKDKVCGSD
+239 HCKDTVCGSD

-317 LRRSLPAE
+317 SRRSLPAE

-368 KLSGGSYALRVQGE
+368 KLPGGSYALRVQGE
-382 PAKGEMLAGTA
+382 PAKGEMLAGAA

-430 IDSGDDLHMGT
+430 IDSGDDLHMGK

-470 GPGGEEVA
+470 GPAGEEVA

>member
-1 MKEMM
+1 

-18 FALSACGGGGGGSPD
+18 VALSACGGGGGGSPD

-43 AAPVVAEDVEEEVL
+43 AAPVVTEDVGEEVL

-63 EEAVGGA
+63 EEAVSGA
-70 PQADTQDTTAG
+70 PQADTQDATAG

-89 VSEENTGNGGAATTD
+89 VSAENTGNGGAATTD
-104 KPKNEDEGAQNDMP
+104 NPENKDEGPQNDMP

-123 TDSFTPNHTPASNMP
+123 TDSSTPNHTPAPNMP
-138 AGNMEN
+138 TRDMGN
-144 QAPDNG
+144 QAPDAG

-163 AADGMQGDDPSAGGQ
+163 AADGMQGDNPSAGGE

-206 SNPAPANGGSNF
+206 SNPAPANGGSDF

-239 HCKDKVCGSD
+239 HCKDKVCDRD
-249 FLDEEAPSKSE
+249 FLDEEAPPKSE
-260 FESLSDEKKI
+260 FESLDDSGRI
-270 EKYKKDGEKF
+270 NKYKKDGTSDKF

-287 VQANGVNKYVIIYKD
+287 VKANGTNKYVIIYKD
-302 KSASSSS
+302 KSTSS
-309 ARFRRSAR
+309 ARVRRSAR
-317 LRRSLPAE
+317 SRRSLPAE

-344 SLTGHSGNIFA
+344 ILTGHSGNIFA

-368 KLSGGSYALRVQGE
+368 KLSGGSYALSVQGE

-405 NGRPYPTRGR
+405 NGRSYPTKGR

-441 QKFKAA
+441 QKFKAV

-460 GSGDV
+460 GGGDV

-470 GPGGEEVA
+470 GPAGEEVA
-478 GKYSY
+478 GKYSH

>member
-1 MKEMM
+1 
-6 MFKRSVIAMACI
+6 MFERSVIAMACI

-43 AAPVVAEDVEEEVL
+43 AAPVVAEKETEV
-57 PKEKKD
+57 KED
-63 EEAVGGA
+63 A
-70 PQADTQDTTAG
+70 PQAGSQGQGAPSTQG
-81 KGGQDMAA
+81 SQDMAA
-89 VSEENTGNGGAATTD
+89 VSAENTGNGGAATTD
-104 KPKNEDEGAQNDMP
+104 KPKNEDEGPQNDML
-118 QNAAD
+118 QN
-123 TDSFTPNHTPASNMP
+123 S
-138 AGNMEN
+138 
-144 QAPDNG
+144 
-150 ESAQPANQPDMAN
+150 
-163 AADGMQGDDPSAGGQ
+163 
-178 NAGNTAAAESA
+178 AESA

-195 QPAGSSDSAPA
+195 QPADSSDSAPA

-226 IKLDSGSENVTLT
+226 VLIDGPSQNITLT
-239 HCKDKVCGSD
+239 HCKGDSCNGD
-249 FLDEEAPSKSE
+249 NLLDEEAPSKSE
-260 FESLSDEKKI
+260 FENLNESERI
-270 EKYKKDGEKF
+270 EKYKKDGKSDKF
-280 TNLVATE
+280 TNLVATA
-287 VQANGVNKYVIIYKD
+287 VQANGTNKYVIIYKD
-302 KSASSSS
+302 KSASSSF

-317 LRRSLPAE
+317 SRRSLPAE

-368 KLSGGSYALRVQGE
+368 KLPGGSYALRVQGE
-382 PAKGEMLAGTA
+382 PAKGEMLSGTA

-460 GSGDV
+460 GGGDV

-470 GPGGEEVA
+470 GPAGEEVA

>member
-1 MKEMM
+1 

-18 FALSACGGGGGGSPD
+18 VALSACGGGGGGSPD
-33 VKSADTLSKP
+33 VKSADTPSKP
-43 AAPVVAEDVEEEVL
+43 TAPVVAE
-57 PKEKKD
+57 KET
-63 EEAVGGA
+63 EAKEDA
-70 PQADTQDTTAG
+70 PQAGSQGQGAPSTQG
-81 KGGQDMAA
+81 SQDMAA
-89 VSEENTGNGGAATTD
+89 VSAENTGNGGAATTD
-104 KPKNEDEGAQNDMP
+104 KPKNEDEGSQNDMP
-118 QNAAD
+118 QN
-123 TDSFTPNHTPASNMP
+123 
-138 AGNMEN
+138 
-144 QAPDNG
+144 
-150 ESAQPANQPDMAN
+150 
-163 AADGMQGDDPSAGGQ
+163 
-178 NAGNTAAAESA
+178 AAESA

-226 IKLDSGSENVTLT
+226 VLIDGPSQNITLT
-239 HCKDKVCGSD
+239 HCKGDSCDGD
-249 FLDEEAPSKSE
+249 NLLDEEAPSKSE
-260 FESLSDEKKI
+260 FDNLSESERM
-270 EKYKKDGEKF
+270 EKYKKDGKSDKF
-280 TNLVATE
+280 TGFVADKLQMKGTN
-287 VQANGVNKYVIIYKD
+287 QYIIFYKP
-302 KSASSSS
+302 KTTSSV
-309 ARFRRSAR
+309 RVRRSAR
-317 LRRSLPAE
+317 SRRSLPAE

-368 KLSGGSYALRVQGE
+368 KLPGGSYALRVQGE

-405 NGRPYPTRGR
+405 NGRPSPFRGR

-430 IDSGDDLHMGT
+430 IDSGDDLHMGK

-447 IDGNGFKGTWTEN
+447 IDGNGFKGNWTEN
-460 GSGDV
+460 GGGDV

-470 GPGGEEVA
+470 GPAGEEVA

>member
-1 MKEMM
+1 
-6 MFKRSVIAMACI
+6 MFERSVIAMACI

-33 VKSADTLSKP
+33 VKSADTPSKP
-43 AAPVVAEDVEEEVL
+43 AAPVVAE
-57 PKEKKD
+57 KETDAKED
-63 EEAVGGA
+63 A
-70 PQADTQDTTAG
+70 PQAGSQGQGAPSAQG
-81 KGGQDMAA
+81 SQDMAA
-89 VSEENTGNGGAATTD
+89 VSAENTGNGGSATTD
-104 KPKNEDEGAQNDMP
+104 KPKNEDEGPQNDMP
-118 QNAAD
+118 QNAAG
-123 TDSFTPNHTPASNMP
+123 TDSLTPNHTTAPNMP

-144 QAPDNG
+144 QPD
-150 ESAQPANQPDMAN
+150 AAN
-163 AADGMQGDDPSAGGQ
+163 AGDGIQGDDPSAGGE

-206 SNPAPANGGSNF
+206 SNPAPANGGGDF
-218 GRVDLANG
+218 GRT
-226 IKLDSGSENVTLT
+226 NVGNSVVIDGPSQNITLT
-239 HCKDKVCGSD
+239 HCKGDSCDNGNL
-249 FLDEEAPSKSE
+249 LDEEAPSKSE
-260 FESLSDEKKI
+260 FEKLSESERM
-270 EKYKKDGEKF
+270 EKYKKDGKDKF
-280 TNLVATE
+280 VGLVATTVKME
-287 VQANGVNKYVIIYKD
+287 GINKYIIFYTD
-302 KSASSSS
+302 KPPT
-309 ARFRRSAR
+309 RSAR
-317 LRRSLPAE
+317 SRRSLPAE

-405 NGRPYPTRGR
+405 NGRPYPSGGR

-460 GSGDV
+460 GGGDV

-470 GPGGEEVA
+470 GPAGEEVA

>member
-6 MFKRSVIAMACI
+6 MFKHSVIAMACI

-33 VKSADTLSKP
+33 VKSADTPSKP
-43 AAPVVAEDVEEEVL
+43 AAPVVFEKETEAKED
-57 PKEKKD
+57 
-63 EEAVGGA
+63 A
-70 PQADTQDTTAG
+70 PQAGSQGQGAPSAQG
-81 KGGQDMAA
+81 SQDMAA
-89 VSEENTGNGGAATTD
+89 VSEENTGNGGAATAD
-104 KPKNEDEGAQNDMP
+104 KPKNEDEGAQDDMP
-118 QNAAD
+118 QKAAD
-123 TDSFTPNHTPASNMP
+123 TDSLTPNHTPAPNMP
-138 AGNMEN
+138 AGDMGN
-144 QAPDNG
+144 QAPDSG

-163 AADGMQGDDPSAGGQ
+163 AADGIQGDDPSVGE
-178 NAGNTAAAESA
+178 NAGDQAA
-189 NQTGNN
+189 NQAENN
-195 QPAGSSDSAPA
+195 QVGGSQ
-206 SNPAPANGGSNF
+206 NPAPSTNPSTTNGGDF

-226 IKLDSGSENVTLT
+226 IKLDGGSENVTLT

-249 FLDEEAPSKSE
+249 FLDEEAPPKSE
-260 FESLSDEKKI
+260 FESLSDEERIK
-270 EKYKKDGEKF
+270 KYKKNGGKF
-280 TNLVATE
+280 TGLVATRVE
-287 VQANGVNKYVIIYKD
+287 NNGLNQYTIIYQ
-302 KSASSSS
+302 AQPT
-309 ARFRRSAR
+309 RSAR
-317 LRRSLPAE
+317 SRRSRRSLPAE
-325 MPLIPVNQADTLIV
+325 IPLIPVNQADTLIV

-368 KLSGGSYALRVQGE
+368 KLPGGSYALRVQGE

-405 NGRPYPTRGR
+405 NGRPSPFRGR

-460 GSGDV
+460 GGGDV

-470 GPGGEEVA
+470 GPAGEEVA

>member
-1 MKEMM
+1 MPSEARLAFRRHILQFYGHMAETIPAALNMKGMM

-18 FALSACGGGGGGSPD
+18 VALSACGGGGGGSPD
-33 VKSADTLSKP
+33 VKSADTPSKP
-43 AAPVVAEDVEEEVL
+43 AAPVVAEKETEV
-57 PKEKKD
+57 KED
-63 EEAVGGA
+63 A
-70 PQADTQDTTAG
+70 PQAGSQGQDVPSKQG
-81 KGGQDMAA
+81 SQDMAA
-89 VSEENTGNGGAATTD
+89 VSAENTGNGGSATTD
-104 KPKNEDEGAQNDMP
+104 NPKNEDEGAQNDMP
-118 QNAAD
+118 QNAA
-123 TDSFTPNHTPASNMP
+123 
-138 AGNMEN
+138 
-144 QAPDNG
+144 
-150 ESAQPANQPDMAN
+150 
-163 AADGMQGDDPSAGGQ
+163 
-178 NAGNTAAAESA
+178 ESA
-189 NQTGNN
+189 NQAENN
-195 QPAGSSDSAPA
+195 QVGGSQNPA
-206 SNPAPANGGSNF
+206 SSTNPNATNGGNF

-226 IKLDSGSENVTLT
+226 VLIDGPSQNITLT
-239 HCKDKVCGSD
+239 HCKDTVCGSN
-249 FLDEEAPSKSE
+249 FLAEEAPSKSE

-280 TNLVATE
+280 TGLVAIKVE
-287 VQANGVNKYVIIYKD
+287 NNGLNKYTIIYQ
-302 KSASSSS
+302 AQPT
-309 ARFRRSAR
+309 RSAR
-317 LRRSLPAE
+317 SRRSLPAE

-405 NGRPYPTRGR
+405 NGRPYPSRGR

-447 IDGNGFKGTWTEN
+447 IDGNGFKGNWTEN
-460 GSGDV
+460 GGGDV

-470 GPGGEEVA
+470 GPAGEEVA

>member
-1 MKEMM
+1 

-33 VKSADTLSKP
+33 VKSADTPSKP
-43 AAPVVAEDVEEEVL
+43 AAPVVAE
-57 PKEKKD
+57 KET
-63 EEAVGGA
+63 EAKEDA
-70 PQADTQDTTAG
+70 PQAGSQGQGAPSTQG
-81 KGGQDMAA
+81 SQDMAA
-89 VSEENTGNGGAATTD
+89 VSAENTGNGGAATTD
-104 KPKNEDEGAQNDMP
+104 KSKNEDEGPQNDMP
-118 QNAAD
+118 QN
-123 TDSFTPNHTPASNMP
+123 
-138 AGNMEN
+138 
-144 QAPDNG
+144 
-150 ESAQPANQPDMAN
+150 
-163 AADGMQGDDPSAGGQ
+163 
-178 NAGNTAAAESA
+178 AAESA

-206 SNPAPANGGSNF
+206 SNPAPANGGGDF
-218 GRVDLANG
+218 GRTNVANG
-226 IKLDSGSENVTLT
+226 VLIDGPSQNITLT
-239 HCKDKVCGSD
+239 HCKGDSCDNGNL
-249 FLDEEAPSKSE
+249 LDEEAPSKSE
-260 FESLSDEKKI
+260 FEKLSDEDKI
-270 EKYKKDGEKF
+270 SNYKKDGKDKF
-280 TNLVATE
+280 VGLVADRVKKDGT
-287 VQANGVNKYVIIYKD
+287 NKYIIFYTD
-302 KSASSSS
+302 KPPT
-309 ARFRRSAR
+309 RSAR
-317 LRRSLPAE
+317 SRRSLPAE
-325 MPLIPVNQADTLIV
+325 IPLIPVNQADTLIV

-344 SLTGHSGNIFA
+344 SLTGYSGNIFA

-393 VYNGEVLHFHTE
+393 VYNGEVLHFHME
-405 NGRPYPTRGR
+405 NGRPSPSRGR

-447 IDGNGFKGTWTEN
+447 IDGNGFKGNWTEN
-460 GSGDV
+460 GGGDV

-470 GPGGEEVA
+470 GPAGEEVA

>member
-1 MKEMM
+1 
-6 MFKRSVIAMACI
+6 MFERSVIAMACI

-43 AAPVVAEDVEEEVL
+43 AAPVVAEKETEV
-57 PKEKKD
+57 KED
-63 EEAVGGA
+63 A
-70 PQADTQDTTAG
+70 PQAGSQGQGAPSTQG
-81 KGGQDMAA
+81 SQDMAA
-89 VSEENTGNGGAATTD
+89 VSAENTGNGGAATTD
-104 KPKNEDEGAQNDMP
+104 KPKNEDEGPQNDMP
-118 QNAAD
+118 QN
-123 TDSFTPNHTPASNMP
+123 S
-138 AGNMEN
+138 
-144 QAPDNG
+144 
-150 ESAQPANQPDMAN
+150 
-163 AADGMQGDDPSAGGQ
+163 
-178 NAGNTAAAESA
+178 AESA

-195 QPAGSSDSAPA
+195 QPADSSDSAPA

-226 IKLDSGSENVTLT
+226 VLIDGPSQNITLT
-239 HCKDKVCGSD
+239 HCKGDSCNGD
-249 FLDEEAPSKSE
+249 NLLDEEAPSKSE
-260 FESLSDEKKI
+260 FENLNESERI
-270 EKYKKDGEKF
+270 EKYKKDGKSDKF
-280 TNLVATE
+280 TNLVATA
-287 VQANGVNKYVIIYKD
+287 VQANGTNKYVIIYKD

-317 LRRSLPAE
+317 SRRSLPAE

-368 KLSGGSYALRVQGE
+368 KLPGGSYALRVQGE

-460 GSGDV
+460 GGGDV

-470 GPGGEEVA
+470 GPAGEEVA

-491 GFGVFAGKK
+491 GFGVLAGKK